1 MKRIGPGF
9 LIAAA
14 FIGPGTVT
22 ACVLA
27 GNKFGT
33 QLLWALL
40 FSLIA
45 TLVLQEMSARLGLI
59 SGKGLT
65 QAIRESLKTP
75 LVRSAV
81 LLLIAVS
88 ILLGNTAY
96 EAGNLGGATLGMEVL
111 FGEAM
116 ASWYPLIV
124 GILAFT
130 VLWFG
135 KLRYLEYFFMLLV
148 AVMSICFVTTAILVG
163 PNLMDIAQGLFLPV
177 LPDQSLFYVI
187 ALIGTTVVPYNL
199 FLHASLVKDKWN
211 SADDLKQVRWDTA
224 ISLMLGGVI
233 SMAIVISAAAMEGN
247 EIKNALDLAESLEPL
262 LGSVAKYAI
271 SLGLVAAGFSS
282 AITAPLAAAYV
293 AQGCFG
299 WESDIK
305 SARFRGVWI
314 IVLALGVLALSFS
327 YRPIQIIQLA
337 QFANGLLLPLVAIIL
352 LYAMNQSSVL
362 KSNKNTRV
370 QNAIGLVIVL
380 ITLVLGTRSVL
391 GVLGLWG

>member
-22 ACVLA
+22 SCVLA
-27 GNKFGT
+27 GNQFGT

-75 LVRSAV
+75 FLRAVV
-81 LLLIAVS
+81 LLLIAIS

-111 FGEAM
+111 FGEERAP
-116 ASWYPLIV
+116 WYPLIV
-124 GILAFT
+124 GMLVFA
-130 VLWFG
+130 VLWMG
-135 KLRYLEYFFMLLV
+135 KLRSLEYFFMFLV
-148 AVMSICFVTTAILVG
+148 AVMSICFVTTAVLVG
-163 PNLMDIAQGLFLPV
+163 PNLVEIAKGLFLPG
-177 LPDQSLFYVI
+177 LPENSLFYVI

-199 FLHASLVKDKWN
+199 FLHASLVKDKWK

-224 ISLMLGGVI
+224 ISLLLGGVI

-247 EIKNALDLAESLEPL
+247 EIKNALDLAQSLQPL

-299 WESDIK
+299 WESDVK
-305 SARFRGVWI
+305 SWRFRAVWM

-352 LYAMNQSSVL
+352 LYAMNQSSLL
-362 KSNKNTRV
+362 KTKKNSAI
-370 QNAIGLVIVL
+370 QNGVGLVIVL

-391 GVLGLWG
+391 DVLGLWE

>member
-1 MKRIGPGF
+1 MKKKF
-9 LIAAA
+9 QNQLILCN
-14 FIGPGTVT
+14 FVT
-22 ACVLA
+22 
-27 GNKFGT
+27 KQTYQF
-33 QLLWALL
+33 
-40 FSLIA
+40 
-45 TLVLQEMSARLGLI
+45 
-59 SGKGLT
+59 
-65 QAIRESLKTP
+65 
-75 LVRSAV
+75 
-81 LLLIAVS
+81 
-88 ILLGNTAY
+88 
-96 EAGNLGGATLGMEVL
+96 
-111 FGEAM
+111 
-116 ASWYPLIV
+116 
-124 GILAFT
+124 
-130 VLWFG
+130 
-135 KLRYLEYFFMLLV
+135 FFM
-148 AVMSICFVTTAILVG
+148 AHSSPTRE
-163 PNLMDIAQGLFLPV
+163 
-177 LPDQSLFYVI
+177 
-187 ALIGTTVVPYNL
+187 
-199 FLHASLVKDKWN
+199 ASC
-211 SADDLKQVRWDTA
+211 ARVRKNA
-224 ISLMLGGVI
+224 P
-233 SMAIVISAAAMEGN
+233 EGN

>member
-22 ACVLA
+22 SCVLA
-27 GNKFGT
+27 GNQFGT

-75 LVRSAV
+75 FLRAVV
-81 LLLIAVS
+81 LLLIAIS

-111 FGEAM
+111 FGEERAP
-116 ASWYPLIV
+116 WYPLIV
-124 GILAFT
+124 GMLVFA
-130 VLWFG
+130 VLWMG
-135 KLRYLEYFFMLLV
+135 KLRSLEYFFMFLV
-148 AVMSICFVTTAILVG
+148 AVMSICFVTTAVLVG
-163 PNLMDIAQGLFLPV
+163 PNLVEIAKGLFLPG
-177 LPDQSLFYVI
+177 LPENSLFYVI

-199 FLHASLVKDKWN
+199 FLHASLVKDKWK

-224 ISLMLGGVI
+224 ISLFLGGVI

-247 EIKNALDLAESLEPL
+247 EIKNALDLAQSLQPL

-299 WESDIK
+299 WESDVK
-305 SARFRGVWI
+305 SWRFRAVWM

-352 LYAMNQSSVL
+352 LYAMNQSSLL
-362 KSNKNTRV
+362 KTKKNTAI
-370 QNAIGLVIVL
+370 QNGVGLVIVL

-391 GVLGLWG
+391 DVLGLWE